1 LVEQVAIPDLASTLR
16 VVAGIPAYNEEKTI
30 AKVVVR
36 TRKLVD
42 GVFVVD
48 DGSSDDT
55 AIIAEGLGA
64 KVIKHERNLGY
75 GAAIR
80 SCFDAARD
88 LKADV
93 LVTLDADGQH
103 DPEQIAR
110 LLEPIKNG
118 SADLVLG
125 SRFMGDPSER
135 QPPRYRKAGIRVLT
149 RFTEVA
155 SGAQFSDAQSGF
167 RAYSRKA
174 FEQIEPTEQGMGV
187 SVEILMKAAER
198 GLRTV
203 EVPVSIRYGDLKT
216 STHNPIYH
224 ALDVAAS
231 LIKFTSIRHPLL
243 FYGSLAAVALVVSL
257 AFGVWAVDIYAKE
270 GRVVTNVALISIASG
285 LVGIFALFTGIILF
299 AMISVVREKA

>member
-1 LVEQVAIPDLASTLR
+1 VAIPTLASKSK
-16 VVAGIPAYNEEKTI
+16 VVAGIPAYNEEKSI
-30 AKVVVR
+30 AKIVLR
-36 TRKLVD
+36 TRRLADSVI
-42 GVFVVD
+42 VVD
-48 DGSSDDT
+48 DGSTDDT
-55 AIIAEGLGA
+55 AMIAEGLGA

-93 LVTLDADGQH
+93 LVTIDADGQH
-103 DPEQIAR
+103 DPGQIAR
-110 LLEPIKNG
+110 LIDPIKDG

-125 SRFMGDPSER
+125 SRFMRDAGDR
-135 QPPRYRKAGIRVLT
+135 QPPRYRRAGIMLLT
-149 RFTEVA
+149 RFTEAA

-174 FEQIEPTEQGMGV
+174 LEQIRPTEQGMGV
-187 SVEILMKAAER
+187 SVEILMKAAEH

-203 EVPVSIRYGDLKT
+203 EVPVTIKYGDLKT
-216 STHNPIYH
+216 STHNPLYH

-243 FYGSLAAVALVVSL
+243 FYGILAAAALVVS
-257 AFGVWAVDIYAKE
+257 FGFGLWAVDIYAKE
-270 GRVVTNVALISIASG
+270 GRLVTNVALISIASG

-299 AMISVVREKA
+299 AMISVVREKT

>member
-1 LVEQVAIPDLASTLR
+1 MASKSK

-30 AKVVVR
+30 AKIVLR
-36 TRKLVD
+36 TRRLVD
-42 GVFVVD
+42 SVVVVD
-48 DGSSDDT
+48 DGSTDDT

-64 KVIKHERNLGY
+64 KVIKHERNKGY

-80 SCFDAARD
+80 SCFDAARA

-93 LVTLDADGQH
+93 LITLDADGQH

-110 LLEPIKNG
+110 LLEPIKDG

-125 SRFMGDPSER
+125 SRFMGDADER
-135 QPPRYRKAGIRVLT
+135 KPPRYRKAGIRLLT
-149 RFTEVA
+149 RFTEAA
-155 SGAQFSDAQSGF
+155 SGGQFSDAQSGF

-174 FEQIEPTEQGMGV
+174 LEQIEPTEQGMGV
-187 SVEILMKAAER
+187 SVEILMKAAEHD
-198 GLRTV
+198 LRIV

-216 STHNPIYH
+216 STHNPLYH

-243 FYGSLAAVALVVSL
+243 FYGSLAAAALSVSL
-257 AFGVWAVDIYAKE
+257 VFGVWAVDIYAKE
-270 GRVVTNVALISIASG
+270 GRLVTNVALISIASG
-285 LVGIFALFTGIILF
+285 LVGVLALFTGIILF
-299 AMISVVREKA
+299 AMISVVREKT